1 MEPLKTAQLFMNGRS
16 QAVRL
21 PKLFRFEG
29 NEVQIKKVGS
39 SVVLTPVQKDCWRAM
54 EEALLAFEFEKGFA
68 LARPTP
74 MPQKPRKKMF
84 P

>member
-1 MEPLKTAQLFMNGRS
+1 MQADTAQLFMNGRS

-29 NEVQIKKVGS
+29 KEVHIKKMGR
-39 SVVLTPVQKDCWRAM
+39 SVVLTPV
-54 EEALLAFEFEKGFA
+54 EADRWQALEDALSAFDFEPGFVLERPA
-68 LARPTP
+68 PSRQAAREDL
-74 MPQKPRKKMF
+74 F